1 MDKTTYRTANEG
13 SKKVYINKKIMI
25 FDIIFSFITN
35 EPILQTQFLHRKLEL
50 LMKEKGMNID
60 IETYSSNKIDQYGG
74 QADLILLTPVFGHAK
89 EEFEKKFPE
98 TPVIA
103 ISKQDYGLLNM
114 ESLYNGIIDLLK

>member
-50 LMKEKGMNID
+50 LMK
-60 IETYSSNKIDQYGG
+60 
-74 QADLILLTPVFGHAK
+74 
-89 EEFEKKFPE
+89 
-98 TPVIA
+98 
-103 ISKQDYGLLNM
+103 
-114 ESLYNGIIDLLK
+114 